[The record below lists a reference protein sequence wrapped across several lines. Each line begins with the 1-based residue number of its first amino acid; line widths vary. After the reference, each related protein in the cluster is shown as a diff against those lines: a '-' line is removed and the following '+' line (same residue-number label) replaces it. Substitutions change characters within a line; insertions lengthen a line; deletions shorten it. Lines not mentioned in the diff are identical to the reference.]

1 MVQHLLHLLCLFEA
15 SADPHNIPTSKFC
28 EAILNDGIQRV
39 FALLNQIVGT
49 HQGVSG
55 TSVFGKI
62 STDCNGTRHLL
73 WGNYGGFRD
82 VQKVSALGIGS
93 SA

>member
-1 MVQHLLHLLCLFEA
+1 MVQHRLHLLCLFEA

-39 FALLNQIVGT
+39 FALLDQIVGT

-55 TSVFGKI
+55 TGAFCEVSAD
-62 STDCNGTRHLL
+62 SDGTGHLL
-73 WGNYGGFRD
+73 RGNRGGFRD
-82 VQKVSALGIGS
+82 IQKVSTLGIGG